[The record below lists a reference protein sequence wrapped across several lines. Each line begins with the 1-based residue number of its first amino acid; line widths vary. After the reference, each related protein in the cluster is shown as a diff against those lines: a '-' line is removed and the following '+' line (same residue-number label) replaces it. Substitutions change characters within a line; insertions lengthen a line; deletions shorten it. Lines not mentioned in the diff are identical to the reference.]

1 MASYRSISSLSD
13 PYSKLTSQIKD
24 EFKSIESAANSSLDA
39 KLRWAEDLEERI
51 VKRVLPGSRLILVG
65 SSTNM
70 FGFKHSDC
78 DLTVV
83 TKERFASEIECL
95 TKIESALKPHRR
107 RFDVESIYSAKVP
120 ILKVCD
126 RISSYEGDISINQE
140 NGIRST
146 YLLKCY
152 AFMDP
157 RVRPLALMIK
167 KWAQEAGIT
176 DARQHKLSGFAV
188 ILLILFYLQKGC
200 SIPVIPSL
208 QESFPRHFGSSST
221 VLSVAEKLCS
231 TSKETVPFDVRSHSS
246 RNRQTLGELFIGFF
260 KFYSTFSWEKVISV
274 RRGDYIPM
282 GYGGT
287 WRKPHI
293 RIEDPYQ
300 LGNVTKAVYEY
311 GPSSAIKQA
320 FKTALGKLENNPSL
334 ASIM

>member
-1 MASYRSISSLSD
+1 MASFRCNSSSAD
-13 PYSKLTSQIKD
+13 PYLKLASQIRD
-24 EFKSIESAANSSLDA
+24 EFKSIESTANPALEA
-39 KLRWAEDLEERI
+39 KLRWAEELERI
-51 VKRVLPGSRLILVG
+51 VVKRVLPGSRLILVG

-83 TKERFASEIECL
+83 TKDRFVSEMECL
-95 TKIESALKPHRR
+95 RKIESALKPHRS

-126 RISSYEGDISINQE
+126 HISSYEGDISYNQE

-167 KWAQEAGIT
+167 KWAQETGIT

-188 ILLILFYLQKGC
+188 ILLVLFYLQKGC
-200 SIPVIPSL
+200 TLPVIPSL
-208 QESFPRHFGSSST
+208 QESFPRHFGTTST
-221 VLSVAEKLCS
+221 ALSLAEKLCGS
-231 TSKETVPFDVRSHSS
+231 NKETVPFDVRAYRS
-246 RNRQTLGELFIGFF
+246 RNSQTLGDLFVGFF

-274 RRGDYIPM
+274 RKGDYVPL

-311 GPSSAIKQA
+311 GTSSAIKQA
-320 FKTALGKLENNPSL
+320 FKTALETLQINPSL